1 MKKKTVLSGMRP
13 TGRLHL
19 GHLHGVLEN
28 WKFLQE
34 EYHSLFFVADWHSL
48 TSEYSDT
55 VQIKE
60 NIHEMVIDWLSFG
73 IDPKKATI
81 FIQSKVME
89 HAELHLL
96 LSMITPLPWL
106 ERVPTYKEQMANIKD
121 KDLGTYGFLGY
132 PLLQSADILLYMA
145 DLVPVGV
152 DQVPHVEF
160 TREVARRFNNL
171 YGNVLPEPQHLLT
184 KFPKLPGTD
193 GRKMSKSYNNSIYLS
208 DTDEVITKK
217 IKTAMTDPQRIRLT
231 DPGDPELCPIF
242 DYHSIYSTNAQ
253 KDFVING
260 CKTAG
265 IGCIECK
272 TVLIDNVLAELAPIR
287 KKREELVN
295 NPGLISDVI
304 EEGNKAAGK
313 IAKETMNKVREA
325 MHI

>member
-1 MKKKTVLSGMRP
+1 MRP
-13 TGRLHL
+13 TGKLHL
-19 GHLHGVLEN
+19 GHYHGVLKN
-28 WKFLQE
+28 WVRLQH
-34 EYHSLFFVADWHSL
+34 EYECFFFVADWHSL
-48 TSEYSDT
+48 TSEYGDT
-55 VQIKE
+55 SQIRE
-60 NIHEMVIDWLSFG
+60 NINEMVIDWLSFG

-96 LSMITPLPWL
+96 LSMIIPLPWL
-106 ERVPTYKEQMANIKD
+106 ERVPTYKEQMENIKD

-132 PLLQSADILLYMA
+132 PLLQAADILLYMA
-145 DLVPVGV
+145 DVVPVGV

-160 TREVARRFNNL
+160 TREVARRFNKL

-208 DTDEVITKK
+208 DSDEVITKK

-242 DYHSIYSTNAQ
+242 DYHSIYSTDEQ
-253 KDFVING
+253 KEFVIKG
-260 CKTAG
+260 CRSAG

-272 TVLIDNVLAELAPIR
+272 TVLIGNVLAELAPIR
-287 KKREELVN
+287 QKRAELVN
-295 NPGLISDVI
+295 NPALISDVI
-304 EEGNKAAGK
+304 EEGNKAAVK
-313 IAKETMNKVREA
+313 LARETMLKVREA